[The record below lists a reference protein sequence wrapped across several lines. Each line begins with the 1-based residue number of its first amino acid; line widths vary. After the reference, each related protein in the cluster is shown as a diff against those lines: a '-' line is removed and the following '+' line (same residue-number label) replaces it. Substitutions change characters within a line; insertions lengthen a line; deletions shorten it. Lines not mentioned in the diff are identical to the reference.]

1 MADGSGS
8 KAQPMA
14 PEEFRR
20 RHDVVQAQLVDALEA
35 AFQLGEET
43 TFDPD
48 GPVPAGAN
56 LPEQL
61 SAALEALGRRHGG
74 GPAWSFIAPAPGR
87 PSTSSAWPPAPTTEG
102 RVLSAR
108 RGHSSGKLR
117 VYRRPGTG
125 QPGSGVRGASA
136 RWRCPG
142 EREGGHMGAMVER

>member
-1 MADGSGS
+1 MTDGSGS

-43 TFDPD
+43 TYDPD
-48 GPVPAGAN
+48 GPVPAWAN

-61 SAALEALGRRHGG
+61 ARPWRHLPDATAGR
-74 GPAWSFIAPAPGR
+74 PAWSFIARAPGR

-102 RVLSAR
+102 RVLSTR
-108 RGHSSGKLR
+108 RGRSSDKLR

-136 RWRCPG
+136 RWRYPG